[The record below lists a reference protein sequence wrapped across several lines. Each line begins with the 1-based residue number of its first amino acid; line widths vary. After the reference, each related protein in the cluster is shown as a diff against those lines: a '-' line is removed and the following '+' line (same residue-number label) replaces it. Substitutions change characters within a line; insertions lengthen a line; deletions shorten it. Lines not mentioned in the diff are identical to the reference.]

1 VTLKDGT
8 IIKEGEKKLSSLD
21 YNLIKSLRILRNNK
35 IILELE
41 NGEKNKLFYQKVCTV
56 DIFNRRQKLEEEAG
70 ILIDSD
76 TNKFRVFLITPEGD
90 IKEKIEEKDEVFL
103 RIHQIETFNETLW
116 IIREGSI

>member
-41 NGEKNKLFYQKVCTV
+41 NGEQNKLFYQKVCTV

-103 RIHQIETFNETLW
+103 RIHQI
-116 IIREGSI
+116 SKD